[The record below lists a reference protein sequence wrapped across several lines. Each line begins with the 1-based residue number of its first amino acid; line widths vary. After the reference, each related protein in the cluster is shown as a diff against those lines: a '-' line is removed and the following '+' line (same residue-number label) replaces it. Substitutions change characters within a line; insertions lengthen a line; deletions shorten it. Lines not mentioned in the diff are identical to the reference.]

1 MAHIEITKLQK
12 VKYGLYVL
20 MAPQ

>member
-1 MAHIEITKLQK
+1 MAHIEITNLQK